1 MIWHGVRILRKQ
13 QLECIRNSS
22 SVCPCV
28 HCPPRKIC
36 FGFLTISQE
45 RNSYR
50 RSVGLKTTGFFRA
63 FMISAWVTWSEPPK
77 GTKDRVKQVQSLP
90 ERLPPG
96 RLPDFYVIYF
106 LQVISKD
113 LWHFYWFLISFWDFK
128 NLWNFLKIY
137 RILEFFYDSRRS
149 SSQLDFSLCWPGQDV
164 RLLPSSWR
172 CNEGPG

>member
-1 MIWHGVRILRKQ
+1 MITFPAFARTRLPLLLCLACSWCTWSIARPDCTIRYFINIAFICCFNSCSIKEELRAEYDLTWGQDPEKAKTRI
-13 QLECIRNSS
+13 CSSS

-63 FMISAWVTWSEPPK
+63 YMISAWVTWSERPK
-77 GTKDRVKQVQSLP
+77 GTKDKVKQVQSLLK
-90 ERLPPG
+90 RLPPG

-106 LQVISKD
+106 LQIISKD
-113 LWHFYWFLISFWDFK
+113 L
-128 NLWNFLKIY
+128 
-137 RILEFFYDSRRS
+137 
-149 SSQLDFSLCWPGQDV
+149 
-164 RLLPSSWR
+164 
-172 CNEGPG
+172 

>member
-1 MIWHGVRILRKQ
+1 MITFPALARTRLPLLLCLACSWCTWSIARPDCTIRYLILLQYIALINSCSIKEELRAEYDLTWGQDPEKATTR
-13 QLECIRNSS
+13 IRNSS

-50 RSVGLKTTGFFRA
+50 SSDGLKTTGFFRA
-63 FMISAWVTWSEPPK
+63 FMISAWATWPERPK
-77 GTKDRVKQVQSLP
+77 GTKDNVKQVQSLP

-106 LQVISKD
+106 LLVISKD
-113 LWHFYWFLISFWDFK
+113 F
-128 NLWNFLKIY
+128 
-137 RILEFFYDSRRS
+137 
-149 SSQLDFSLCWPGQDV
+149 
-164 RLLPSSWR
+164 
-172 CNEGPG
+172 